1 MSAVECAESSA
12 IPTTPFELNLGQ
24 PSVSKPVTAVI
35 LGVLLAIALLCRMG
49 GLAGAVT
56 EDEDQWMAR
65 AGNFA
70 SGLLNGDRGRTYQT
84 GHPGVIPMWL
94 ITGSLGLERTAELSS
109 RGRPDFVVTALPQFL
124 PDLRQSRVPFLV
136 LGGLLCAAASA
147 LAWRLLGAGPGLI
160 AAALLVTDP
169 YWSAMSPVVGMD
181 GLLAGFLSISL
192 IALLLALS
200 EPRRAPIWIV
210 CSGIGIGLAGLTK
223 TSAAYMLPAL
233 AAVVLAASYGRLGR
247 LPLPLGEGWGEG
259 LEKAVSESA
268 STSPQPSPFRRWTLP
283 VDVDGRRMR
292 RSLLLIAVWL
302 LAGGVIYYALWP
314 AMWTQPIG
322 TLYRAIDFSA
332 RLGGTPHA
340 PGNFLLGS
348 TAEDPGPLFYPVAM
362 AFRLGPSTT
371 LGLLAL
377 IAFGASRRLTKV
389 SWLLLIAAGVFT
401 LLLTVSPK
409 KVDRY
414 LMPVAPLLTILAAIG
429 WWRALEWL
437 VGRQW
442 TLWSSRVRMGSIIAG
457 IALLGGAFQ
466 VWPLIQ
472 AGRYPL
478 AAYNPLFGGARA
490 AERAIP
496 VGWGEGLDDTAAII
510 QNMAA
515 GGPLTTSIW
524 FPLRVNFQAH
534 MPGRVVTERQLSQAD
549 FFVDYIHARQR
560 LHTPSQ
566 LQRRAP
572 DAVVSIGGV
581 DYARIYR
588 LR

>member
-1 MSAVECAESSA
+1 MTVVDSAESSVTPA
-12 IPTTPFELNLGQ
+12 PSPTFELNLDQ
-24 PSVSKPVTAVI
+24 PGFSKPMVAALLV
-35 LGVLLAIALLCRMG
+35 VLLTIAVLCRMS
-49 GLAGAVT
+49 GLGGAVT

-70 SGLLNGDRGRTYQT
+70 SGLLSGDRGRTYQT

-94 ITGSLGLERTAELSS
+94 ITGSLGVERTAELSS
-109 RGRPDFVVTALPQFL
+109 RGRQDFVVTTLPQFL
-124 PDLRQSRVPFLV
+124 PDLRQSRIPFLA
-136 LGGLLCAAASA
+136 LGALLCATTAA
-147 LAWRLLGAGPGLI
+147 LVWRLLGTGPGLI
-160 AAALLVTDP
+160 AGALLVTDP

-181 GLLAGFLSISL
+181 GLLAGFLAISL
-192 IALLLALS
+192 LTLLLALS
-200 EPRRAPIWIV
+200 EPGRAIAWLT
-210 CSGIGIGLAGLTK
+210 CSGIAMGLAGLTK
-223 TSAAYMLPAL
+223 SSAAYMVPALIAVAL
-233 AAVVLAASYGRLGR
+233 AAGWA
-247 LPLPLGEGWGEG
+247 PL
-259 LEKAVSESA
+259 KRH
-268 STSPQPSPFRRWTLP
+268 PFPHIRHQLRFL
-283 VDVDGRRMR
+283 
-292 RSLLLIAVWL
+292 AVWL
-302 LAGGVIYYALWP
+302 IAAVGIYYALWP
-314 AMWTQPIG
+314 AMWTQPFG

-362 AFRLGPSTT
+362 AFRLGPATT

-377 IAFGASRRLTKV
+377 LAFGSSRRLTKV
-389 SWLLLIAAGVFT
+389 SWLLLIAAGVFA

-414 LMPVAPLLTILAAIG
+414 LMPVAPLLIMLAAIG

-437 VGRQW
+437 IAQKW
-442 TLWSSRVRMGSIIAG
+442 LSTARVSTRGLVAG
-457 IALLGGAFQ
+457 IAVLAGVFQ
-466 VWPLIQ
+466 VWPLVQ

-478 AAYNPLFGGARA
+478 AAYNPLVGGARA
-490 AERAIP
+490 AEQAIP

-510 QNMAA
+510 ENMAG
-515 GGPLTTSIW
+515 GGPVTTSIW

-534 MPGRVVTERQLSQAD
+534 MPGPVVTERQLSQAD

-566 LQRRAP
+566 LQRRTP
-572 DAVVSIGGV
+572 DAIVSIGGV
-581 DYARIYR
+581 DYARIYK